1 METNNNYCKLCN
13 ERISSTIYTPKST
26 FKEASIHICPR
37 CLLVQSTFNNNN
49 TKKIASLSSDAN
61 WGNVRHGK
69 KLRLENQKKLLNFEK
84 LLKGNILDIGSN
96 RGDFIKFA
104 SSFKSV
110 KKNICY

>member
-61 WGNVRHGK
+61 CILVLGN
-69 KLRLENQKKLLNFEK
+69 LRKRRRREEK
-84 LLKGNILDIGSN
+84 NYL
-96 RGDFIKFA
+96 
-104 SSFKSV
+104 
-110 KKNICY
+110 